1 MNKQIKALEEALV
14 IWSNAW
20 GNCVT
25 EWGLNRAEIQ
35 IQKITRQLEQLKKE
49 RKGKG

>member
-1 MNKQIKALEEALV
+1 MDKRIAALEEALV

-25 EWGLNRAEIQ
+25 EWGMNRAQTQ
-35 IQKITRQLEQLKKE
+35 ILKITRQLEQLK
-49 RKGKG
+49 